1 MRGITHHLSPLTSR
15 KVVIIMCL
23 VFYINEQKFDIP
35 YSLDIEDAIFLYSP
49 EALYQILSGE
59 MACYLEDGQML
70 ILSQKVIEGM
80 NITLSDRISPIPFI
94 CTNILDKKTGESIR
108 ERFGLCTVASIPVG
122 VLGISTKKVIAHYE
136 PAIIQDLIILPI
148 DETVKKFALAMRQSG
163 VDIIV
168 LLSRAGFS
176 FDKIIAP
183 EIKEVDII
191 INSNSMDKA
200 TYPIRKDEIWIIPQG
215 SSIEEVEEV
224 FGMYFPVEVRFFFS
238 ELLRLMR
245 SFC

>member
-1 MRGITHHLSPLTSR
+1 
-15 KVVIIMCL
+15 
-23 VFYINEQKFDIP
+23 
-35 YSLDIEDAIFLYSP
+35 
-49 EALYQILSGE
+49 
-59 MACYLEDGQML
+59 
-70 ILSQKVIEGM
+70 
-80 NITLSDRISPIPFI
+80 
-94 CTNILDKKTGESIR
+94 
-108 ERFGLCTVASIPVG
+108 
-122 VLGISTKKVIAHYE
+122 
-136 PAIIQDLIILPI
+136 
-148 DETVKKFALAMRQSG
+148 MRQSG